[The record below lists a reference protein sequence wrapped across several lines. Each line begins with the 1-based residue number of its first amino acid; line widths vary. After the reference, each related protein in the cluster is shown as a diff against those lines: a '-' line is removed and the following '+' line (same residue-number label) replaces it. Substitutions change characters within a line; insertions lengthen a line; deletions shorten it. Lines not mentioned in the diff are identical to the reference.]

1 MDGRRR
7 RSGRPDVSYGNS
19 DGIAHN
25 RSVILGT
32 IHGYYKEALAVL
44 PLDDLPELAPR
55 LVGAGVCFGFGDPTT
70 NIIANTFS
78 SFLPD
83 KPDPDHRAKSTSAR
97 QASRRHRQQ
106 QGRMPPATPPPLR
119 RRHEPSPSDRWRAS
133 SPSSHLTSAT
143 SPPGMRSA
151 TCASPTPTS
160 SSPSAS
166 SSLIAATTPRMNAS
180 SARQP
185 DVDDFIAG
193 SFSLASHLEFV
204 TQTVLADRSY
214 VLSVEKILLLSGMLK
229 KKPRMLDKSDNP
241 MIFAD
246 ERRLRNCHTD
256 ANASGDAN
264 CEKVP
269 GGLTISLR
277 AVLLDKIHA
286 KYLKAISRL
295 PMQDVRARYHR
306 ALVNGG
312 YCYGPFSCVTNIIVN
327 TLWYDSTFP
336 AVEKLEVD
344 MICTS
349 TFVRVE
355 SRSLRGLIKLLLT
368 CIPEISEHD
377 AMIYLLKNNLKVA
390 KQLKWQERKG
400 GNPAGMSVPTRLQRM
415 HRFILSPKLM
425 YSFPLNLYL
434 RKIEAALRKK
444 GYLYDLQ
451 VICVANERV
460 GSQMNFLDFKSPYSH
475 VNFLARPKVGSGL
488 KLFFAEFSND
498 DDDVSFCCTVSR
510 KSKHG
515 TRIMHP
521 AHPIENYCGGDMDF
535 TEMAHGTHELTNARI
550 ISCGKCAGN
559 RVGMC
564 GDDYIYFDP
573 TRDAKFAQCMN
584 RTASRANISWSDILK
599 EAKGMEAGV
608 MGGGRRSRWDF
619 EDLCHGR
626 LRDKHVQWTFGL
638 SSVPSKLNYLRLQC
652 VDFIQSFRSSLK
664 LPKFVER
671 KFLEDFCIKHAKVII
686 STT

>member
-312 YCYGPFSCVTNIIVN
+312 YCYGPFSCVTNII
-327 TLWYDSTFP
+327 
-336 AVEKLEVD
+336 
-344 MICTS
+344 
-349 TFVRVE
+349 
-355 SRSLRGLIKLLLT
+355 
-368 CIPEISEHD
+368 
-377 AMIYLLKNNLKVA
+377 
-390 KQLKWQERKG
+390 ERKG

>member
-1 MDGRRR
+1 
-7 RSGRPDVSYGNS
+7 
-19 DGIAHN
+19 
-25 RSVILGT
+25 
-32 IHGYYKEALAVL
+32 
-44 PLDDLPELAPR
+44 
-55 LVGAGVCFGFGDPTT
+55 
-70 NIIANTFS
+70 
-78 SFLPD
+78 
-83 KPDPDHRAKSTSAR
+83 
-97 QASRRHRQQ
+97 
-106 QGRMPPATPPPLR
+106 
-119 RRHEPSPSDRWRAS
+119 
-133 SPSSHLTSAT
+133 
-143 SPPGMRSA
+143 
-151 TCASPTPTS
+151 
-160 SSPSAS
+160 
-166 SSLIAATTPRMNAS
+166 
-180 SARQP
+180 
-185 DVDDFIAG
+185 
-193 SFSLASHLEFV
+193 
-204 TQTVLADRSY
+204 
-214 VLSVEKILLLSGMLK
+214 
-229 KKPRMLDKSDNP
+229 MLDKSDNP

-269 GGLTISLR
+269 GGVTISLR

-377 AMIYLLKNNLKVA
+377 AMIYLLKNNLKV
-390 KQLKWQERKG
+390 RKAIEM
-400 GNPAGMSVPTRLQRM
+400 AGAEGWESSWDVNAYKAAADASFHPEPEAYVQFSTQSL
-415 HRFILSPKLM
+415 PKEK
-425 YSFPLNLYL
+425 FVTQQGFFH

-460 GSQMNFLDFKSPYSH
+460 GSQMNFLDFKCPYSH
-475 VNFLARPKVGSGL
+475 VNFLASPKVGSGL

-515 TRIMHP
+515 IRIMHP

-599 EAKGMEAGV
+599 V
-608 MGGGRRSRWDF
+608 NTS
-619 EDLCHGR
+619 
-626 LRDKHVQWTFGL
+626 
-638 SSVPSKLNYLRLQC
+638 
-652 VDFIQSFRSSLK
+652 
-664 LPKFVER
+664 
-671 KFLEDFCIKHAKVII
+671 
-686 STT
+686 

>member
-19 DGIAHN
+19 DGITHN

-32 IHGYYKEALAVL
+32 IHGYYKEALAML

-55 LVGAGVCFGFGDPTT
+55 LVGAGVCFGFADPTT
-70 NIIANTFS
+70 NIIANTLS

-83 KPDPDHRAKSTSAR
+83 KPDPDHRAKKRKRKRKASIKTPSAAAR
-97 QASRRHRQQ
+97 SDAAGDAPS
-106 QGRMPPATPPPLR
+106 PPPETRTIGERSL
-119 RRHEPSPSDRWRAS
+119 EGLITF
-133 SPSSHLTSAT
+133 LTSYFRYLPTWDALRYLCLANADLLVAVRLIELNRCYNTKDERFHT
-143 SPPGMRSA
+143 SSYAARA
-151 TCASPTPTS
+151 ALTCA
-160 SSPSAS
+160 
-166 SSLIAATTPRMNAS
+166 AS

-185 DVDDFIAG
+185 NVDGFIAG
-193 SFSLASHLEFV
+193 SFSLASRLEFV
-204 TQTVLADRSY
+204 TQTVLADRGC

-229 KKPRMLDKSDNP
+229 KKPPTLDRSDNP

-306 ALVNGG
+306 ALVNG
-312 YCYGPFSCVTNIIVN
+312 CVTNIIVN

-377 AMIYLLKNNLKVA
+377 AMIYLLKNNLKV
-390 KQLKWQERKG
+390 RKAIEM
-400 GNPAGMSVPTRLQRM
+400 AGAEGWESSWDVSAYKAAADASFHPEPEAYVQFSTQSL
-415 HRFILSPKLM
+415 PKR
-425 YSFPLNLYL
+425 SRKNVTQHGFFR

-444 GYLYDLQ
+444 EYLYDLQ

-460 GSQMNFLDFKSPYSH
+460 GSQMNFLDFKCPYSH
-475 VNFLARPKVGSGL
+475 VNFLASPKVGSGL

-498 DDDVSFCCTVSR
+498 DDDISFCCTVSR

-521 AHPIENYCGGDMDF
+521 VHPIENYCGGDMDF

-550 ISCGKCAGN
+550 ISGGKWAGN

-599 EAKGMEAGV
+599 FYMDWMESQRRRLFAGGELRCGTPAKGITL
-608 MGGGRRSRWDF
+608 RRRRRW
-619 EDLCHGR
+619 
-626 LRDKHVQWTFGL
+626 
-638 SSVPSKLNYLRLQC
+638 
-652 VDFIQSFRSSLK
+652 
-664 LPKFVER
+664 
-671 KFLEDFCIKHAKVII
+671 
-686 STT
+686 

>member
-7 RSGRPDVSYGNS
+7 SGGRPDVSYGNS
-19 DGIAHN
+19 DGIARN

-32 IHGYYKEALAVL
+32 IHGYYKEALAVR
-44 PLDDLPELAPR
+44 PLDDLPELAPL
-55 LVGAGVCFGFGDPTT
+55 LVAAGVCFGFADPTT
-70 NIIANTFS
+70 NIIANTL
-78 SFLPD
+78 SFLP
-83 KPDPDHRAKSTSAR
+83 PDHSAKKRKRKTKAAPSAAAARSSSETRAIAERSLEGLVTF
-97 QASRRHRQQ
+97 
-106 QGRMPPATPPPLR
+106 
-119 RRHEPSPSDRWRAS
+119 
-133 SPSSHLTSAT
+133 LTSYFRYLPTWDALRYLRLANT
-143 SPPGMRSA
+143 DLLVAVRLIELNRGCYNTKEERFQISSYAARA
-151 TCASPTPTS
+151 ALTCA
-160 SSPSAS
+160 
-166 SSLIAATTPRMNAS
+166 AS

-185 DVDDFIAG
+185 NVDGFIAA

-204 TQTVLADRSY
+204 TQA
-214 VLSVEKILLLSGMLK
+214 
-229 KKPRMLDKSDNP
+229 
-241 MIFAD
+241 
-246 ERRLRNCHTD
+246 
-256 ANASGDAN
+256 
-264 CEKVP
+264 VP

-286 KYLKAISRL
+286 KYIKAISRL

-306 ALVNGG
+306 AFVNGG
-312 YCYGPFSCVTNIIVN
+312 YCYGPFSCVTNIIIN
-327 TLWYDSTFP
+327 TLWYDSAFP

-355 SRSLRGLIKLLLT
+355 SRSLRGLIKQLLT

-377 AMIYLLKNNLKVA
+377 AMIYLLKNNLKVCKAVEMAGVWDVSAYKAAADALFHPELEAYVQFSTQSLPKVQAAVKSLLRASTPLSSKDVLQLATLLPSSNCISA
-390 KQLKWQERKG
+390 KSLETIVDLSTD
-400 GNPAGMSVPTRLQRM
+400 ALDM
-415 HRFILSPKLM
+415 FIAFKEKCVTQQG
-425 YSFPLNLYL
+425 FFR

-460 GSQMNFLDFKSPYSH
+460 GSQMNFLDFKCPYSH
-475 VNFLARPKVGSGL
+475 VNFLASPKVGSGL

-510 KSKHG
+510 KSKHEARCCYYEYEG

-550 ISCGKCAGN
+550 ISGGKWAGN

-584 RTASRANISWSDILK
+584 RTASRANISWSDILRFYVDWMFL
-599 EAKGMEAGV
+599 EGNGIATAPSVCRQRGTPAKGITL
-608 MGGGRRSRWDF
+608 R
-619 EDLCHGR
+619 R
-626 LRDKHVQWTFGL
+626 LR
-638 SSVPSKLNYLRLQC
+638 
-652 VDFIQSFRSSLK
+652 
-664 LPKFVER
+664 
-671 KFLEDFCIKHAKVII
+671 
-686 STT
+686 